1 MIFFANKCGCDAS
14 SLMPHGKRLQVL
26 ARHFDSAQNTH
37 ITSFPLSGDDH
48 EDDENPWNVGEP
60 QIWTRQMIA
69 DANEEGQAIIV
80 IHGKVYDCTDFLP
93 EHPGG
98 GEVITDIDALD
109 LAGMDEGFDE
119 AEHSEESIDDMKLL
133 YVGELASKEQEAAV
147 RRGEDLPPPPSNAGT
162 LKAIFQSIP
171 DMADMYESDEDEEG
185 EDSEDSDE
193 GEEGYNDEEIEKA
206 LKEAGMEGGSGV
218 FKTAKRVTLPL
229 ALAEKIIINHNTRLL
244 RFVLPE
250 DDAELGLPIGNHLS
264 LSYNDENGTRVTRR
278 YTPTSLGHTV
288 GYVDLLVKVYFANE
302 HPK

>member
-1 MIFFANKCGCDAS
+1 
-14 SLMPHGKRLQVL
+14 MPHGKRLQVL
-26 ARHFDSAQNTH
+26 ARHFTRAQNAH
-37 ITSFPLSGDDH
+37 ITSFPLSGDDD

-109 LAGMDEGFDE
+109 LEEMDEGFDE

-133 YVGELASKEQEAAV
+133 YVGELATKEQEAAFE
-147 RRGEDLPPPPSNAGT
+147 RGEDLPPPPSYAGT

-171 DMADMYESDEDEEG
+171 DMADMYESDEDEDDEDEDEDG
-185 EDSEDSDE
+185 EDDEDSDE
-193 GEEGYNDEEIEKA
+193 GEEGYNDEEIDEA
-206 LKEAGMEGGSGV
+206 LKEAGMAGGSGV
-218 FKTAKRVTLPL
+218 FTNAKRVTVPL
-229 ALAEKIIINHNTRLL
+229 VLAEKIIVNRNTRLL
-244 RFVLPE
+244 RFLLPE
-250 DDAELGLPIGNHLS
+250 DDVELGLPIGKHLS